1 MSNRQQL
8 QEIPGALRMTLEKA
22 RAEYGAVVRKVR
34 WGDGPIYVCGEGD
47 CSHLGMA
54 ASCAF
59 EAFPGWPV
67 VAKSVELLQMY
78 TLHPLRRLRPRTVL
92 MLISSAGEWPEG
104 LELVHAAHKGDC
116 IVVVLTN
123 TPDSPLAKIAD
134 HVFFTRAEVDAAS
147 PAMSVCTY
155 AALNFLAFEA
165 ARLLKRPEPQWK
177 SMPEEFEQLPEKI
190 DWVFTQ
196 LPQVVRSMAAEM
208 VRPPRLRIVG
218 GGFNHYPAWQGAW
231 RLRSLASPQV
241 GAVEASEFLNEHAY
255 FARRGESVLLLS
267 GSHSKIKKLVQR
279 GAAQARTNGARVLC
293 LTDGNDQE
301 LVAASDL
308 GILVPSLSEMP
319 ASILTLF
326 MLEWLAME
334 ALHAAKP

>member
-1 MSNRQQL
+1 MANRQQL

-47 CSHLGMA
+47 CSGLGLA
-54 ASCAF
+54 ASYAI

-67 VAKSVELLQMY
+67 VARPVELLQAY
-78 TLHPLRRLRPRTVL
+78 ALHYLHLRPRTVL
-92 MLISSAGEWPEG
+92 LLISTAGEWPEG
-104 LELVHAAHKGDC
+104 QDLVHKARERGC
-116 IVVVLTN
+116 ILVVLTN

-147 PAMSVCTY
+147 PAMAVCTH

-165 ARLLKRPEPQWK
+165 ARILKRPEPQWK
-177 SMPEEFEQLPEKI
+177 LMQEELDQLPEKI

-196 LPQVVRSMAAEM
+196 LPSVVRSMAAEM

-241 GAVEASEFLNEHAY
+241 EAVEASEFLNEHAY
-255 FARRGESVLLLS
+255 FARSGETVLLLS
-267 GSHSKIKKLVQR
+267 GSHSKMKKVVHR
-279 GAAQARTNGARVLC
+279 GAAQARMNGARVLC
-293 LTDGNDQE
+293 LTDSNDQE
-301 LVAASDL
+301 LVAGSDL

-334 ALHAAKP
+334 ARHAAKP